1 MFFHLVSTYPLASL
15 TYPSAVYNY
24 YICILYLNIVS
35 VSQNRIQNL
44 RLEFGCLF
52 RKVLLFPVFGRLDNR
67 LVDLAQANPN
77 QQPKGGRPRQ

>member
-1 MFFHLVSTYPLASL
+1 MFFHLVNKYPLASL
-15 TYPSAVYNY
+15 MYLSAVYDY
-24 YICILYLNIVS
+24 YICILYLHSVS